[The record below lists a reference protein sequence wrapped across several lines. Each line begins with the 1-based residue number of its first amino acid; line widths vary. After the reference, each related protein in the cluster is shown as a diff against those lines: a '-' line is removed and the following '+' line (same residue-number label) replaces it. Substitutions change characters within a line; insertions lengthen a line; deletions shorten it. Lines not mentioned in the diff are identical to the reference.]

1 MALDRIAL
9 SGFRNHSDTHL
20 RGTAKLNLLTG
31 ANGAGKTNILEAL
44 SLLAPG
50 RGLRRARIEDMVHEG
65 GDFGFTIGASLI
77 EQGGESARIGTL
89 VEPLGPSARRKVRI
103 NGAEASAG
111 SLAEWLAVSWLTP
124 AMDGLFND
132 NATVRRR
139 YLDRLT
145 VALDPGHA
153 QNTARYEAAMRER
166 NKLLAAETNVDSRW
180 FAALENQMSGYANAL
195 SKARLACIDALNAGI
210 EELRGTPFALPH
222 LAIERRDDVANDAD
236 LAEIWRQTRHR
247 DRAAQRT
254 LAGPHRSDLAVTYAA
269 KSMPAARCST
279 GEQKAML
286 VAITLAHADLSARGR
301 PGILLLDEVAAHLDP
316 DRREAMFALLQRGPA
331 QVWMTGTED
340 TPFASLKNAA
350 RWTITDGVA
359 QQAAASCDGP
369 AAI

>member
-9 SGFRNHSDTHL
+9 SGFRNHSDTQL

-50 RGLRRARIEDMVHEG
+50 RGLRRARVEEMAHEDGEN
-65 GDFGFTIGASLI
+65 GFAIGASLI

-89 VEPLGPSARRKVRI
+89 VETGPSTRRKVRI
-103 NGAEASAG
+103 NGAEASAAA
-111 SLAEWLAVSWLTP
+111 LAEWLAVSWLTP

-132 NATVRRR
+132 TAAARRR

-145 VALDPGHA
+145 VALEPGHA
-153 QNTARYEAAMRER
+153 QNTTRYEAAMRER
-166 NKLLAAETNVDSRW
+166 NKLLTSETRVDGRW
-180 FAALENQMSGYANAL
+180 FDAIETQMSGYARAL
-195 SKARLACIDALNAGI
+195 SRARTECINALNAGI
-210 EELRGTPFALPH
+210 IELEGTPFALPQ
-222 LAIERRDDVANDAD
+222 LAIERRDETAPDAD
-236 LAEIWRQTRHR
+236 LAQIWRDTRHR

-254 LAGPHRSDLAVTYAA
+254 LAGPHRCDLAVTYAA

-316 DRREAMFALLQRGPA
+316 DRREAMFALLRRGPA

-340 TPFASLKNAA
+340 APFASLSDAA
-350 RWTITDGVA
+350 RWTIADG
-359 QQAAASCDGP
+359 AAHSSGDASP
-369 AAI
+369 T